1 MGIIS
6 KILKHN
12 WGGIIYFNFKML
24 PFKQAI
30 HLPFDFYHKVRFVS
44 LKGRINLECD
54 TLYRGMVSIGGRG
67 SEMFPHT
74 PTIIDI
80 QGSWIFNG
88 IAEIGCGA
96 LIHIEPEGELR
107 FGNNVR
113 IGARTKIYCN
123 KEITIGEQVDI
134 SWESQVFDTNFH
146 FMKNMDDNTVS
157 SKDGIIRI
165 GSHNWFGN
173 RCNIMKGTITPN
185 NTIVASNSLT
195 NKNYTQTIGQYTLM
209 AGTPAK
215 VMKTNVKRLF
225 EGEDI

>member
-1 MGIIS
+1 
-6 KILKHN
+6 
-12 WGGIIYFNFKML
+12 ML
-24 PFKQAI
+24 PLKQAVR
-30 HLPFDFYHKVRFVS
+30 LPIDIYRHVKLQKLAGKMEIRS
-44 LKGRINLECD
+44 EHI
-54 TLYRGMVSIGGRG
+54 YRGMIKFGGRG
-67 SEMFPHT
+67 SDMFSGGKLILEIEDGGT
-74 PTIIDI
+74 WII
-80 QGSWIFNG
+80 QG
-88 IAEIGCGA
+88 ATEIGFGCFLHISRGA
-96 LIHIEPEGELR
+96 VLFTGD
-107 FGNNVR
+107 NVR

-146 FMKNMDDNTVS
+146 FMKNIDDNTVFL
-157 SKDGIIRI
+157 KDGIIRI

-195 NKNYTQTIGQYTLM
+195 NKDYTQTIGQYTLM